1 MKTALNL
8 ARDIY
13 KNESRKVRTHLLFRA
28 KTCPFGKIAEHVSD
42 SSRILDLG
50 CGNGMFINYLSIC
63 RPSIEAVGVDIS
75 ETNIAI
81 ARRTIGERKDI
92 QFVTGDISRLIGVP
106 IGANR
111 FDYISMI
118 DSLYFLPF
126 TRQCDAIRSSYELLR
141 ENGVLLIKAIS
152 REALLKYW
160 FCKIQ
165 DRIAMKLLRLYAE
178 TKTHV
183 LSSEEMKDM
192 LDSAGFSLV
201 KSIDLGKGSLY
212 PHILYICK
220 K

>member
-1 MKTALNL
+1 MKSVSGL

-13 KNESRKVRTHLLFRA
+13 KNEGYKVRVHVFLRA
-28 KTCPFGKIAEHVSD
+28 KTCPFEKIAEHIPD
-42 SSRILDLG
+42 SIRILDLG
-50 CGNGMFINYLSIC
+50 CGNGMFVNYLSIC
-63 RPSIEAVGVDIS
+63 RSSIEAVGVDIS
-75 ETNIAI
+75 ESNIAI
-81 ARRTIGERKDI
+81 ARRTIGERRDI
-92 QFVTGDISRLIGVP
+92 QFVTGDISELGGVP

-126 TRQCDAIRSSYELLR
+126 ARQCDAIRYTYALLR
-141 ENGVLLIKAIS
+141 ENGILLIKTIS

-165 DRIAMKLLRLYAE
+165 DRIAMKLLRLYAD

-192 LDSAGFSLV
+192 LDSAGFGL
-201 KSIDLGKGSLY
+201 INRIELGRGSLY